1 MINYTAI
8 AIYVVLYIPYRKLK
22 RLFLRFNFYL
32 HDLAMATSIGTC
44 LLRNLMQFIEKN
56 EDATSA
62 VWYVAQQLI
71 LVCCTT
77 DVLQMRLS
85 EEKWQWKC

>member
-1 MINYTAI
+1 MYET
-8 AIYVVLYIPYRKLK
+8 LYDPYLKLMC
-22 RLFLRFNFYL
+22 FSLRFNFNL